1 MIVNE
6 VSANSP
12 QVIPL
17 KGTGEVQV
25 KLAPTTVT
33 FAAQTAGTTSVAKV
47 VTFTNN
53 LATALNFSGVSFTG
67 TNAGDFAQTDT
78 CGSSVP
84 AKGKCTISVT
94 FTPAAKGARTA
105 TMNVSDG
112 ANTSPQTIPLK
123 GTGK

>member
-6 VSANSP
+6 VSADSP

-25 KLAPTTVT
+25 KWTPASLT
-33 FAAQTAGTTSVAKV
+33 FAAQTVGTSSAAKV

-53 LATALNFSGVSFTG
+53 LTTALNFSGASFTG
-67 TNAGDFAQTDT
+67 TNAGDFAQTNT
-78 CGSSVP
+78 CGASVP
-84 AKGKCTISVT
+84 AKGRCTISVT
-94 FTPAAKGARTA
+94 FDPQAKGTRTA
-105 TMNVSDG
+105 TLNINDG
-112 ANTSPQTIPLK
+112 ANTSPQTVPLK